1 MAIRN
6 HRQENPEM
14 AVARALVAAAH
25 TAHQAWPDVG
35 TSQRIRLL
43 TSAVS
48 AELAY
53 LVQDNPGAQDEYLRR
68 VDDLWSNMEAR

>member
-14 AVARALVAAAH
+14 SVARALVAAAH
-25 TAHQAWPDVG
+25 AAHQAWPEVG

-43 TSAVS
+43 CSAVS

-53 LVQDNPGAQDEYLRR
+53 LVTDNPGAQDEYLRR
-68 VDDLWSNMEAR
+68 VDDLYASMEAQ